1 MVSTIDKGKVLIIE
15 DTAGYRRV
23 YHDILTAEGYQ
34 VSSADD
40 GKHGLQLA
48 KNEKP
53 DLILLDLVLP
63 GMHGFDVLNE
73 VRKDERTK
81 HIPVVI
87 LSVLSEGEKVR
98 TAMKLGANDYA
109 VKGKIKPIEVLEK
122 VQMLIAEA
130 KLKEKWIE
138 ASASSNDTDSAG
150 TTPSSYIESNRIMT
164 CPVCRGEMVMST
176 NSGSGPV
183 VVCPRCESQ
192 Y

>member
-1 MVSTIDKGKVLIIE
+1 MVSTTDKGKVLIIE

-23 YHDILTAEGYQ
+23 YNDILTSDGYK

-40 GKHGLQLA
+40 GKLGLQMALS
-48 KNEKP
+48 EKP

-63 GMHGFDVLNE
+63 GMHGFEVLSE

-122 VQMLIAEA
+122 VQLLITES
-130 KLKEKWIE
+130 KLKAKWTE
-138 ASASSNDTDSAG
+138 AS
-150 TTPSSYIESNRIMT
+150 TPSTDTVSIITAPASYMESNRIIT
-164 CPVCRGEMVMST
+164 CPVCRGEMVMKT

-192 Y
+192 S

>member
-1 MVSTIDKGKVLIIE
+1 MVSTTDKGKVLIIE

-23 YHDILTAEGYQ
+23 YYDILTSDGYK

-40 GKHGLQLA
+40 GKLGLQMALS
-48 KNEKP
+48 EKP

-63 GMHGFDVLNE
+63 GMHGFEVLSE

-122 VQMLIAEA
+122 VQLLITEA
-130 KLKEKWIE
+130 KLKEKWTE
-138 ASASSNDTDSAG
+138 AS
-150 TTPSSYIESNRIMT
+150 TPSTDTVSVNTAPAPYVESNRIIT
-164 CPVCRGEMVMST
+164 CPVCRGEMVMKT

>member
-1 MVSTIDKGKVLIIE
+1 MALD
-15 DTAGYRRV
+15 
-23 YHDILTAEGYQ
+23 
-34 VSSADD
+34 
-40 GKHGLQLA
+40 
-48 KNEKP
+48 EKP

-63 GMHGFDVLNE
+63 GMHGFEVLRGIRANISTE
-73 VRKDERTK
+73 

-98 TAMKLGANDYA
+98 QAMQLGANDYA
-109 VKGKIKPIEVLEK
+109 VKGKIKPMAVLEK
-122 VQMLIAEA
+122 VQLLLAEA

-138 ASASSNDTDSAG
+138 ASTSSNNNASADSVPAA
-150 TTPSSYIESNRIMT
+150 YMESNRIIT
-164 CPVCRGEMVMST
+164 CPVCLGEMVMKT